1 VKKRAQIVAD
11 LSKAA
16 TFAEQT
22 RLVGELDALDRQAVT
37 AAAAA
42 RENDWAEE
50 TVRQTLQPVRTHE
63 LHTASTEWLDEVDTS
78 GSQYH
83 AKIIAEAAQWYSR
96 VSPEVK
102 ADDEEFTIQ
111 AHGMVRRQASQYA
124 EAAPLAASAAIDYL
138 SFLRRREGASGLP
151 QIDQTV
157 APDGVTQQAT
167 PIPPDVFDTFGDEI
181 HPINQGVSG
190 TEDSNLAPAIQMN
203 QAGGGQQ
210 ETLHSEAPIVDEGP
224 APFTASVAIGHVMN
238 MDQFRIAQAREA
250 AAAVDPRKAVG
261 KTAVE
266 QYDNFNDGTTCG
278 GCSAAEGQ
286 HHKPG
291 CAGGTGPHTP
301 YFSGGGMEHG
311 RAARKIAAD
320 GDSSQVD
327 DARFP
332 GGVGS
337 TDQDGSAAMDRLV
350 EATGLSAEEVRQR
363 FPNPQEAV
371 KVIDSLDDSKK
382 AASKRVCT
390 NCTNGNHSG
399 TNGTPGCSGGSC
411 ACPASGCGKNSGGG
425 TGTGNAEKTGSIQT
439 TAIFHESYG
448 EVSRPQLAAY
458 RKHNISPSDH
468 DDLVRH
474 FGEGSHADITKWV
487 KDQAAENGGL
497 VSTYMLGRDED
508 GGGFGRFSAKEAA
521 SGLDQIQ
528 QTTAPDGISQRPTPL
543 PGDVMFPLIDQTEMS
558 SEQLVDPDPRAAV
571 EKAAALDDASSNNCR
586 SCGESLG
593 GGPQVAVDGVRP
605 SESQRTCPNCGVKN
619 YVQRKASLS
628 FTPDDAMSHPEFFKG
643 YGFARRWKTGG
654 RLVRTGTPEFEAG
667 LYAGITDNP
676 ENQAGWRAE
685 HAKMAARLPEFSAR
699 IAVQDK
705 FTKHVASR
713 TGMRVQGSYVVAD
726 LIFEPSGR
734 CMNCSHNIGDH
745 TAGCSHGDCSCPRTY
760 DAANKSF
767 PTKSAKVATTETDL
781 ATTSPGTS
789 PSPTGDTPIN
799 GPGRPGPLAGY
810 ESPAEAG
817 GPAPY
822 QGAPPYGRPVVP
834 GAIAPAQIVP
844 PEVTHSGPPNPFAN
858 QQTVAFRRRVQ
869 AGLLDLT
876 RED

>member
-1 VKKRAQIVAD
+1 MKKRAQIVAD

-63 LHTASTEWLDEVDTS
+63 LHTAATEWLDGVDTS
-78 GSQYH
+78 GSEYH
-83 AKIIAEAAQWYSR
+83 AQIIAEAAQWYSR

-102 ADDEEFTIQ
+102 ADDEEFAIQ
-111 AHGMVRRQASQYA
+111 ARGMVRRQASQYA
-124 EAAPLAASAAIDYL
+124 EAAPLAEASALEYL

-151 QIDQTV
+151 QIDQMV

-190 TEDSNLAPAIQMN
+190 TEDSNRAPAIEMN
-203 QAGGGQQ
+203 PPGGGAQ
-210 ETLHSEAPIVDEGP
+210 ETLHSEAPVTTQPEAGP
-224 APFTASVAIGHVMN
+224 RTASLAIGHVMT
-238 MDQFRIAQAREA
+238 MDQFRIEQQREA
-250 AAAVDPRKAVG
+250 AAAKDPRVAVRR
-261 KTAVE
+261 T
-266 QYDNFNDGTTCG
+266 
-278 GCSAAEGQ
+278 
-286 HHKPG
+286 
-291 CAGGTGPHTP
+291 
-301 YFSGGGMEHG
+301 
-311 RAARKIAAD
+311 AAD
-320 GDSSQVD
+320 GDSSQTD
-327 DARFP
+327 DQRFP
-332 GGVGS
+332 GGTGS
-337 TDQDGSAAMDRLV
+337 SDQDGSAAMDRLV

-371 KVIDSLDDSKK
+371 KVIDSLGESRK
-382 AASKRVCT
+382 AASKTAASWNDPHGDFEYEGPESRCT
-390 NCTNGNHSG
+390 NCSMGNHTGS
-399 TNGTPGCSGGSC
+399 NGTPGCEGGNCSC
-411 ACPASGCGKNSGGG
+411 GCR
-425 TGTGNAEKTGSIQT
+425 KTGSIHT

-448 EVSRPQLAAY
+448 DVSRPQLAAY

-474 FGEGSHADITKWV
+474 FGEGAHSDITKWV
-487 KDQAAENGGL
+487 KDQAAEHGM
-497 VSTYMLGRDED
+497 VSTYRLGRDS
-508 GGGFGRFSAKEAA
+508 GGPGVAQEVPGFGRFSTKEAA

-528 QTTAPDGISQRPTPL
+528 QTTAPDGVTQRPTPL
-543 PGDVMFPLIDQTEMS
+543 PADVMFPLLDETEMTS
-558 SEQLVDPDPRAAV
+558 DQLVDPDPRAAV
-571 EKAAALDDASSNNCR
+571 EKAAALDDAASTNCR

-593 GGPQVAVDGVRP
+593 GGTGVT
-605 SESQRTCPNCGVKN
+605 SAGESPATCSNCGVKN

-628 FTPDDAMSHPEFFKG
+628 FTPPDAMANPEFFKG

-676 ENQAGWRAE
+676 ENQAGWLAA
-685 HAKMAARLPEFSAR
+685 HAVQAAKAPEFGAR
-699 IAVQDK
+699 IAVHDR
-705 FTKHVASR
+705 FTQKVAAAQGLR
-713 TGMRVQGSYVVAD
+713 TTAAYVAFLPLLAPIVEAVAPEIIGAAVGSAMAPD
-726 LIFEPSGR
+726 EEK
-734 CMNCSHNIGDH
+734 
-745 TAGCSHGDCSCPRTY
+745 TAAR
-760 DAANKSF
+760 KR
-767 PTKSAKVATTETDL
+767 ATTETDL
-781 ATTSPGTS
+781 STTSPGTS

-817 GPAPY
+817 GPSPY
-822 QGAPPYGRPVVP
+822 QGAPPYGHPVVP
-834 GAIAPAQIVP
+834 GAIAPAEIVP
-844 PEVTHSGPPNPFAN
+844 PEVTRSGPPNPFAN